1 MNQNQFQKLVLGNCQ
16 TYDLLFKLKL
26 RTELIR
32 FETIKSSTSNKNIE
46 SLSSLLEKLKIE
58 KIGEKL
64 EAEDIDLESL
74 IMLKEDDL
82 KVSLDFSPIWIL
94 KSS

>member
-1 MNQNQFQKLVLGNCQ
+1 MRGFS
-16 TYDLLFKLKL
+16 
-26 RTELIR
+26 
-32 FETIKSSTSNKNIE
+32 TIKSSTSNKNIE

-82 KVSLDFSPIWIL
+82 KVCF
-94 KSS
+94 

>member
-1 MNQNQFQKLVLGNCQ
+1 MC
-16 TYDLLFKLKL
+16 
-26 RTELIR
+26 R
-32 FETIKSSTSNKNIE
+32 FLTIKSSTSNKNIE

-74 IMLKEDDL
+74 TMLKEDDL
-82 KVSLDFSPIWIL
+82 KVCIRNSNLERFYFLFFIHF
-94 KSS
+94 

>member
-1 MNQNQFQKLVLGNCQ
+1 M
-16 TYDLLFKLKL
+16 
-26 RTELIR
+26 
-32 FETIKSSTSNKNIE
+32 
-46 SLSSLLEKLKIE
+46 EKLKIE

-82 KVSLDFSPIWIL
+82 KVCIRIFFRKVLEHLDFHPFLGSRN
-94 KSS
+94 SSWPKKKINSIYRK

>member
-1 MNQNQFQKLVLGNCQ
+1 M
-16 TYDLLFKLKL
+16 
-26 RTELIR
+26 
-32 FETIKSSTSNKNIE
+32 KSSTSNKNIE

-82 KVSLDFSPIWIL
+82 KVFH
-94 KSS
+94 

>member
-1 MNQNQFQKLVLGNCQ
+1 M
-16 TYDLLFKLKL
+16 
-26 RTELIR
+26 
-32 FETIKSSTSNKNIE
+32 KSSTSNKNIE

-82 KVSLDFSPIWIL
+82 KVFIRIFSKTSHML
-94 KSS
+94 GL

>member
-1 MNQNQFQKLVLGNCQ
+1 MFV
-16 TYDLLFKLKL
+16 TM
-26 RTELIR
+26 
-32 FETIKSSTSNKNIE
+32 KSSTSNKNIE

-82 KVSLDFSPIWIL
+82 KVFIRIFSKTSHML
-94 KSS
+94 GL

>member
-1 MNQNQFQKLVLGNCQ
+1 MNQNPFQKLVLGNCQ
-16 TYDLLFKLKL
+16 TYDLLFKTKVKK
-26 RTELIR
+26 LIR

-82 KVSLDFSPIWIL
+82 KVSLDLSPIWIL

>member
-1 MNQNQFQKLVLGNCQ
+1 M
-16 TYDLLFKLKL
+16 
-26 RTELIR
+26 IR

-82 KVSLDFSPIWIL
+82 KVSLDLSPIWIL

>member
-1 MNQNQFQKLVLGNCQ
+1 M
-16 TYDLLFKLKL
+16 
-26 RTELIR
+26 
-32 FETIKSSTSNKNIE
+32 KSSTSNKNIE

-82 KVSLDFSPIWIL
+82 KVFIRIFPRASSLEVSYVRDTKVQGPL
-94 KSS
+94 